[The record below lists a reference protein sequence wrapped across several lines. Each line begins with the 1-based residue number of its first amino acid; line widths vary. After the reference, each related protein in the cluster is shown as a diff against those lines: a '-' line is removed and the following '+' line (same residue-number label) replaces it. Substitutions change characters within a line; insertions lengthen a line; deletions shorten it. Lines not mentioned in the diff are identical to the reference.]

1 MPSITIDE
9 INKIKSSLHGK
20 YEYPYFVETGTLIGN
35 SLNNL
40 RGYFKKLRS
49 VELLKEFYD
58 ISVNRKLTEHWYN
71 VELYFGDSS
80 KLLPRMVEDLD
91 DNIIFFLDGHRS
103 GGHTN
108 NDYKDVPLLEELKI
122 IKEIRYKYNDLIIID
137 DYGLFGTNHAEDWKA
152 ITIENINN
160 ILENK
165 SYYEYNDRVII
176 TN

>member
-1 MPSITIDE
+1 MME
-9 INKIKSSLHGK
+9 N
-20 YEYPYFVETGTLIGN
+20 
-35 SLNNL
+35 
-40 RGYFKKLRS
+40 
-49 VELLKEFYD
+49 
-58 ISVNRKLTEHWYN
+58 
-71 VELYFGDSS
+71 
-80 KLLPRMVEDLD
+80 LD

-108 NDYKDVPLLEELKI
+108 KSYKDVPLLEELKI

-137 DYGLFGTNHAEDWKA
+137 DYRLFGTDHAEDWKT

-165 SYYEYNDRVII
+165 LYYEYNDRVII